1 MLVTVPYMMER
12 YGCSRP
18 TAVKYIR
25 QMKPHMEKP
34 WTATPEALKEWE
46 DSRTIYPDGTSKKEK
61 ERITKRQGQ
70 IRVPRKR
77 EG

>member
-1 MLVTVPYMMER
+1 MLVTVRFMMER

-34 WTATPEALKEWE
+34 WTATPEALREWE
-46 DSRTIYPDGTSKKEK
+46 DSRTIFPAEVNTRQKKQMAK
-61 ERITKRQGQ
+61 RQERI
-70 IRVPRKR
+70 IVPRKR